1 MSTYYEFAGSLTFGS
16 KKDAADACAQLRAL
30 DFFWTPEP
38 KTAKDLVV
46 EDATLTFA
54 SEGFGGDYE
63 TFIDAR
69 ILLGELVKTAR
80 SGRVRVQAGDG
91 GPGTEV
97 DFFGFK
103 PAPAKKAPA
112 KNAPAKKAPAKKGA
126 AEKATTKK
134 RAANK
139 RR

>member
-1 MSTYYEFAGSLTFGS
+1 MSTYYEFKGALTFAS
-16 KKDAADACAQLRAL
+16 PKDATAAHERLRGL

-38 KTAKDLVV
+38 ATAKDLVV
-46 EDATLTFA
+46 TDATLTFA

-69 ILLGELVKTAR
+69 IALRELASQAKD
-80 SGRVRVQAGDG
+80 GRVRVQAGDG

-103 PAPAKKAPA
+103 PKKKPADGAKKSATKKTA
-112 KNAPAKKAPAKKGA
+112 TKKSAKKS
-126 AEKATTKK
+126 
-134 RAANK
+134 
-139 RR
+139 